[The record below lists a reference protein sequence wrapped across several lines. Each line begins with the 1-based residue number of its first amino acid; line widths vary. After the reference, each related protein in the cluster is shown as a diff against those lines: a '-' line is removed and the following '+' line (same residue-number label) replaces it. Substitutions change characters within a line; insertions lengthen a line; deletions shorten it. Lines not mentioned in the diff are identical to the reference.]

1 MTRSC
6 SDLTASD
13 VDATVE
19 GVLSAVAVELGD
31 GAAGETGAGESDC
44 GARADTLALGAGPGV
59 ATSMTG
65 VDGED
70 GDFRTGCERFSGGDC
85 AAAPNLGG
93 KMFLTGAAV
102 LPRLS
107 PWVGETSLMDGDE
120 ARRVNRCC
128 TGEGA
133 RGRASIG
140 GAAGSTAAHLDG
152 DGSRGLAATET
163 TCPDPSCPIE
173 GDDALRAIPGRSAGE
188 GARCAVSTVGDS
200 T

>member
-19 GVLSAVAVELGD
+19 GVLSAVTVELGD

-93 KMFLTGAAV
+93 KLFLTGAAV

-133 RGRASIG
+133 RGRA
-140 GAAGSTAAHLDG
+140 
-152 DGSRGLAATET
+152 
-163 TCPDPSCPIE
+163 CPDPSCPIE

>member
-19 GVLSAVAVELGD
+19 GVLSAVTVELGD

-70 GDFRTGCERFSGGDC
+70 GDFRTGCEPQLMQCDDRKHNNHTFMC
-85 AAAPNLGG
+85 V
-93 KMFLTGAAV
+93 AV
-102 LPRLS
+102 LFLCS
-107 PWVGETSLMDGDE
+107 CVLM
-120 ARRVNRCC
+120 CSC
-128 TGEGA
+128 TYV
-133 RGRASIG
+133 
-140 GAAGSTAAHLDG
+140 LVW
-152 DGSRGLAATET
+152 
-163 TCPDPSCPIE
+163 
-173 GDDALRAIPGRSAGE
+173 
-188 GARCAVSTVGDS
+188 CAWCVP
-200 T
+200 